1 MMKYFEMIPAYLEGE
16 LDNTERRAFE
26 EEMGR
31 NDLLRKEVELH
42 QDVDASLSESDIIRL
57 RAKLNS
63 IHTGMLDAGNE
74 ARVIRLKPRH
84 TLLAVAAVAVLLVAS
99 VWVFNLLSNPS
110 LTPDELYAMYYQP
123 DDAVMVMRSG
133 GQQGEGDLLTEA
145 LRRYE
150 QADYAGALKLFKED
164 KSNLMVH
171 FYSGLAYMEIEMFSE
186 AIRSFQTI
194 LDDQQNLFLEQAQW
208 YQGLCYIKIG
218 RNDKARSVLQELGEA
233 NGPYKAKV
241 DFILKNLKK

>member
-1 MMKYFEMIPAYLEGE
+1 MNYSELIPAYLEGE
-16 LDNTERRAFE
+16 MDNTERLAFE
-26 EEMGR
+26 EEMRR

-42 QDVDASLSESDIIRL
+42 REVDASLSESDIIRL
-57 RAKLNS
+57 RASLNS
-63 IHTGMLDAGNE
+63 IHAGMLEAGE
-74 ARVIRLKPRH
+74 DSRVIRLKPRH
-84 TLLAVAAVAVLLVAS
+84 TLLAVAAVAVLLIAS
-99 VWVFNLLSNPS
+99 VWIFSVLRNPS
-110 LTPDELYAMYYQP
+110 LSPEDLYAMYYQP

-133 GQQGEGDLLTEA
+133 GESGEGDLLTEA

-150 QADYAGALKLFKED
+150 QADYAGALELFKAD

-194 LDDQQNLFLEQAQW
+194 LDDQQNLFVEQAQW
-208 YQGLCYIKIG
+208 YQGLCYIKTG
-218 RNDKARSVLQELGEA
+218 RNDKARAVLQDLA
-233 NGPYKAKV
+233 ATNGPYKAKV